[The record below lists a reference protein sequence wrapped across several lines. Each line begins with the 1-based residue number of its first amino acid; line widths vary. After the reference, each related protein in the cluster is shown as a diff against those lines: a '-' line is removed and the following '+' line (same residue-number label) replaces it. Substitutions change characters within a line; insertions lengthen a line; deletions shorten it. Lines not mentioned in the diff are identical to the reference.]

1 MADRLP
7 PFQQAIRP
15 LEVEVNDLFERLV
28 AKTPKQ
34 RIQELERVIVDALAA
49 SLRIDA
55 SKIKTDESLVSL
67 GLDSLIGMILRS
79 KLESALQ
86 TELPTFGLSHEPT
99 VNGLARAAADSFE
112 SQSKDASVVGSV
124 VEADLP
130 VGRRVRRRRSGVV
143 ALGGAHGT
151 QAPMFCLHPVGGDL
165 RCYDKLARHMT
176 SRPVYGL
183 RSRGLDAYSDPHDS
197 MEELIEDYADEVQRT
212 SGSGSVCLLGWSTG
226 GIFARE
232 LAIRLEEMGRDI
244 ESLIMIDT
252 PLPSVFED
260 VDLEDNSKFL
270 SDLVTFT
277 NYFAGTSM
285 QIDPRSFDGLPEDE
299 ALHRVLE
306 LGIGNGVLP
315 SHATSSFLIRLIS
328 VCKQHV
334 RILRESSPSLSPTR
348 AILIRPADASVLSKA
363 AGKDLPHDLGWGQ
376 YTDATLHSVSGH
388 HFTMMTSE
396 YAAEVAGK
404 IEQLI
409 SQP

>member
-7 PFQQAIRP
+7 PFQQAIHP

-112 SQSKDASVVGSV
+112 GQSKDASVVGSV

-151 QAPMFCLHPVGGDL
+151 QAPM
-165 RCYDKLARHMT
+165 
-176 SRPVYGL
+176 
-183 RSRGLDAYSDPHDS
+183 
-197 MEELIEDYADEVQRT
+197 
-212 SGSGSVCLLGWSTG
+212 
-226 GIFARE
+226 
-232 LAIRLEEMGRDI
+232 
-244 ESLIMIDT
+244 
-252 PLPSVFED
+252 
-260 VDLEDNSKFL
+260 
-270 SDLVTFT
+270 
-277 NYFAGTSM
+277 
-285 QIDPRSFDGLPEDE
+285 
-299 ALHRVLE
+299 
-306 LGIGNGVLP
+306 
-315 SHATSSFLIRLIS
+315 
-328 VCKQHV
+328 
-334 RILRESSPSLSPTR
+334 
-348 AILIRPADASVLSKA
+348 
-363 AGKDLPHDLGWGQ
+363 
-376 YTDATLHSVSGH
+376 SVSYTH
-388 HFTMMTSE
+388 LTLPTK
-396 YAAEVAGK
+396 A
-404 IEQLI
+404 
-409 SQP
+409 